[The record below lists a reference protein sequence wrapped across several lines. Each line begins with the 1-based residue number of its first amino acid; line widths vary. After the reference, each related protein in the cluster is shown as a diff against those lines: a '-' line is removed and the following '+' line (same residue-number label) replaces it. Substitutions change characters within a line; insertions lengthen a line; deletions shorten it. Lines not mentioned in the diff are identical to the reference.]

1 MIKYI
6 DAGHYIVNEKSEKK
20 LKHII
25 TITFIYNIMDSKMD
39 KRIIVV
45 LIVIIA
51 ILAIGLAYSML
62 SQNHDKV
69 KPVNNTTVKNATL
82 NNTTVKNAT
91 VTQPSHTESGK
102 YGYCAICGRALSSSE
117 ANNEFTQGK
126 VCDDCAR
133 NPYYQTEEGAA
144 YANQKL
150 FEAYPDEYD
159 WMYDNPG
166 SVEYDYSYNDV
177 SPEEDNNY
185 Y

>member
-1 MIKYI
+1 M
-6 DAGHYIVNEKSEKK
+6 DAK
-20 LKHII
+20 
-25 TITFIYNIMDSKMD
+25 TD

-62 SQNHDKV
+62 SQKHEPV

-91 VTQPSHTESGK
+91 VTQPTHTESGK

-126 VCDDCAR
+126 VCGDCAR

-150 FEAYPDEYD
+150 YEAYPDEYE
-159 WMYDNPG
+159 WMYEDTS
-166 SVEYDYSYNDV
+166 SVEYDYSYDDV
-177 SPEEDNNY
+177 GSEEDINN
-185 Y
+185 